1 MIYLGSNIKK
11 NDKVKQTISKSI
23 VLQKNHQITKEDS
36 RQSQKEQRNYTAS
49 KTQWTNGNKSENIK
63 E

>member
-49 KTQWTNGNKSENIK
+49 KTQWTNGNKSENRK